1 MTRNTALRGG
11 AALSVLLMA
20 AMGAPAEAKAA
31 HHRHRALA
39 AQESSSQGA
48 LRDEVRELKAQV
60 DALQTWRESQAASQA
75 QSDAQLQQVRAQLA
89 DTQAREQAAEAQLQT
104 RIQTIPGDVR
114 TAVAAAAPRTDKLYV
129 KGVTLTLGGFVEAA
143 SIYRSNNMEADIAS
157 NFNAIPYGANA
168 VGHTHELR
176 FTARQSRITAL
187 VQGDVNPTIHLAG
200 YGEFDFQ
207 SAAQTANSNQTNSYN
222 PRIRQLY
229 TTIDWD
235 TEGGG
240 WHFLAGQNWS
250 LAVMNTKGITPRN
263 ELTPPQIDAQYVPG
277 FVFTRQPQ
285 FRVAYDWDK
294 HLWVALSLE
303 NPQTTFFTSGKYN
316 AGVSPLISGPAG
328 SGFNAANTL
337 SLNHVP
343 DVIGKVALEENLSG
357 HSLHLEAFGI
367 YRDLYERLNS
377 SGTIANNDTAAGGVG
392 GGAVLAVVPKV
403 LDVQVSAL
411 YGAGIGRY
419 GAAGL
424 PDATLGV
431 DGTLHPI
438 RELDLLA
445 GATWHVN
452 PKLDL
457 YAFAGEEREEETAFT
472 AGTVFNGLGNPNY
485 VNSGCAT
492 EGSSACVGATRYI
505 DQATVGFWHKP
516 YQGAFG
522 RFQWGVQYSYTERHA
537 FAGVGGAPS
546 ASENT
551 LFTSFRY
558 YPF

>member
-1 MTRNTALRGG
+1 MSRNTASRG
-11 AALSVLLMA
+11 AAALGMLLTA
-20 AMGAPAEAKAA
+20 AISLPAEAKVAHR
-31 HHRHRALA
+31 HHRA
-39 AQESSSQGA
+39 AAPQESASQAA
-48 LRDEVRELKAQV
+48 LKDEVRALKAQV
-60 DALQTWRESQAASQA
+60 DALQTWRDAQAANQA
-75 QSDAQLQQVRAQLA
+75 QNDAQLQQVRTQLA
-89 DTQAREQAAEAQLQT
+89 DAQAREQAAEAQLQAQ
-104 RIQTIPGDVR
+104 IQTIPGDVR

-129 KGVTLTLGGFVEAA
+129 KGVSLTLGGFVEAA
-143 SIYRSNNMEADIAS
+143 SIYRSHSMEADIAS
-157 NFNAIPYGANA
+157 NFNAIPFAANA

-187 VQGDVNPTIHLAG
+187 VQGDVSPTIHLAG

-207 SAAQTANSNQTNSYN
+207 GAAQTANSNQTNSYN

-235 TEGGG
+235 TGGGG

-250 LAVMNTKGITPRN
+250 LATMNTKGLTPRN

-285 FRVAYDWDK
+285 FRVAYDWNK
-294 HLWVALSLE
+294 QLWVAVSLE
-303 NPQTTFFTSGKYN
+303 NPQTTFFTSGKYD

-337 SLNHVP
+337 SLNHAP
-343 DVIGKVALEENLSG
+343 DVIGKVALEETLSG

-367 YRDLYERLNS
+367 YRDLYERLS
-377 SGTIANNDTAAGGVG
+377 SPGAVANRDTAAGGVG
-392 GGAVLAVVPKV
+392 GGAVLALAPKL

-411 YGAGIGRY
+411 WGSGVGRY

-424 PDATLGV
+424 PDATVGV

-445 GATWHVN
+445 GATFHVN
-452 PKLDL
+452 PRFDI
-457 YAFAGEEREEETAFT
+457 YAFAGEEREERTAFT
-472 AGTVFNGLGNPNY
+472 AGTIFNGLGNPNY
-485 VNSGCAT
+485 VNSGCGV
-492 EGSSACVGATRYI
+492 EGSSLCVGNTRYI
-505 DQATVGFWHKP
+505 DQATIGFWHKP
-516 YQGAFG
+516 YQGPFG

-546 ASENT
+546 ASENSI
-551 LFTSFRY
+551 FTSFRY